1 MDFNGNICRIYYLF
15 ILVGEVVMQ
24 IKNEQIEAY
33 TKFFHGLSNPT
44 RYQIIIS
51 LLNNKKNVSELV
63 EDLECS
69 QSLIS
74 MQLKCLK
81 WCNFVK
87 STKEGKN
94 IYYYISDE
102 RIKELIQLGQ
112 SIATGSINNICTCQ
126 ILRNEKNELVEGNI
140 NNENGNIK

>member
-1 MDFNGNICRIYYLF
+1 MKIT
-15 ILVGEVVMQ
+15 E
-24 IKNEQIEAY
+24 EQIEVY

-44 RYQIIIS
+44 RYQIILS
-51 LLNNKKNVSELV
+51 LINSEKNVGELA
-63 EDLECS
+63 EDIGCS

-94 IYYYISDE
+94 IYYSISDE
-102 RIKELIQLGQ
+102 RIKTLIQLGQ
-112 SIATGSINNICTCQ
+112 FIAEGNTNKICTCEV
-126 ILRNEKNELVEGNI
+126 LKNEVEK
-140 NNENGNIK
+140 E

>member
-1 MDFNGNICRIYYLF
+1 
-15 ILVGEVVMQ
+15 MQ
-24 IKNEQIEAY
+24 ITDEQIEVY

-44 RYQIIIS
+44 RYQIILS
-51 LLNNKKNVSELV
+51 LINGEKNVGELA
-63 EDLECS
+63 EDIGCS

-94 IYYYISDE
+94 IYYSIADE
-102 RIKELIQLGQ
+102 RIKALIQLGQ
-112 SIATGSINNICTCQ
+112 SIAEGNTDRICTCK
-126 ILRNEKNELVEGNI
+126 IIESEKTDQRMRKIMEREMLN
-140 NNENGNIK
+140 KSC